1 MATVHPPSVD
11 IAGSA
16 WPVFKLEALAA
27 GLVTCLM
34 LALITGSPQIG
45 VLAGSAVAVVRWV
58 AGYVTVLR
66 HPPVRHADRVL
77 SSH

>member
-1 MATVHPPSVD
+1 MATVHPSSVQ

-27 GLVTCLM
+27 GLVTCLL

-45 VLAGSAVAVVRWV
+45 VLAGAGVAAARWLL
-58 AGYVTVLR
+58 GYATSR
-66 HPPVRHADRVL
+66 RIGADRRTDRAL
-77 SSH
+77 SAH